1 MRTLAR
7 TAVMLVLA
15 GVLLVGAV
23 LPASAAPTGSAPGNV
38 SAMTAVA
45 TAGEVGLQSPAMA
58 TSSAAAVAGTGG
70 RGLRLRSGAGLRYTI
85 QLVMPEGA
93 AVAVLG
99 QARHADG
106 YSWYPVAY
114 GGRIGWAAGAYLAFG
129 GVAAPASGGGSG
141 SITDIIVAAANR
153 YGQSPEAMLAV
164 ARCESNL
171 NPRAVNPISIGAA
184 GNNAS
189 GLFQFLPSTWRTTPY
204 ASHDIFDP
212 WASANA
218 AGWMW
223 SVGRRGEWVC

>member
-1 MRTLAR
+1 MTS
-7 TAVMLVLA
+7 VLNLRS
-15 GVLLVGAV
+15 GPGLGYRVITGLPYGTTVAV
-23 LPASAAPTGSAPGNV
+23 LDGPRAADGYHWVQVRTGR
-38 SAMTAVA
+38 
-45 TAGEVGLQSPAMA
+45 
-58 TSSAAAVAGTGG
+58 AGTGW
-70 RGLRLRSGAGLRYTI
+70 
-85 QLVMPEGA
+85 
-93 AVAVLG
+93 VAN
-99 QARHADG
+99 
-106 YSWYPVAY
+106 
-114 GGRIGWAAGAYLAFG
+114 AYLSAG
-129 GVAAPASGGGSG
+129 EAPAAAAAPKAAPAPVPAASSSG

-189 GLFQFLPSTWRTTPY
+189 GLFQFLPSTWSTTPY

-223 SVGRRGEWVC
+223 LVGRRGEWVC